1 MDYLQRLGL
10 MGLNARLK
18 RLSDDLTTDMNALYK
33 AQGYD
38 FEASVF
44 PLLMLLYQ
52 EGAMSL
58 RKAQGFL
65 GSSHAHISQKAKA
78 LLEKRLITLTVDS
91 SDKRSKTM
99 ALTPAGHDMI
109 AKAAPLWRAMNDALA
124 DIFANLDQRLLMVL
138 ETAEERIGARRFY
151 DVVAEYLNEGKSDNR
166 SAVSA
171 FDTRKAA

>member
-33 AQGYD
+33 TQGFD
-38 FEASVF
+38 FEASAF

-58 RKAQGFL
+58 RRAQGFL

-78 LLEKRLITLTVDS
+78 LVEKKLITLTVDKT
-91 SDKRSKTM
+91 DKRSKTM
-99 ALTPAGHDMI
+99 ALSPAGEQMI
-109 AKAAPLWRAMNDALA
+109 ANAAPLWRAMNEALSEM
-124 DIFANLDQRLLMVL
+124 FQNLDQRLLMAL
-138 ETAEERIGARRFY
+138 ESAEERVAQKGLAPTARS
-151 DVVAEYLNEGKSDNR
+151 YLQTDK
-166 SAVSA
+166 A
-171 FDTRKAA
+171 FDAREAA

>member
-1 MDYLQRLGL
+1 MIMDYLQRLGL

-33 AQGYD
+33 AQGFD

-78 LLEKRLITLTVDS
+78 LVEKKLITLTVDAN
-91 SDKRSKTM
+91 DKRSKTM
-99 ALTPAGHDMI
+99 ALTPAGQDMI
-109 AKAAPLWRAMNDALA
+109 NAAAPLWRAMNDALA
-124 DIFANLDQRLLMVL
+124 DLFANLDQRLLMTL
-138 ETAEERIGARRFY
+138 ETAEERVNARRLY
-151 DVVAEYLNEGKSDNR
+151 DVAMQNLGGEKPAATD
-166 SAVSA
+166 
-171 FDTRKAA
+171 FDALKAA